1 MLIQWSC
8 LFLLFRLVTDY
19 ALKVCLCFFHG
30 PEAFMDDGIFLGS
43 SLYIIVLALDWR
55 VLFHGFS

>member
-8 LFLLFRLVTDY
+8 LFLLFRLLTDY
-19 ALKVCLCFFHG
+19 ALKAHLCFVRG
-30 PEAFMDDGIFLGS
+30 PEALMDDGIFLGS